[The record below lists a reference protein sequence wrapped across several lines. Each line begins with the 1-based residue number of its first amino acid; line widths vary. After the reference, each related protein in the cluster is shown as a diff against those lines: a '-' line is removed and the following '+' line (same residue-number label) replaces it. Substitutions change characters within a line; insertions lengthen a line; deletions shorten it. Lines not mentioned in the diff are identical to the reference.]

1 MSPTNF
7 NWTILM
13 GSMSKPKTLTEN
25 FCYIGCH
32 TVQGISE
39 IKHLPITPG
48 NKQIL
53 GNTEAMWAP

>member
-1 MSPTNF
+1 MC
-7 NWTILM
+7 
-13 GSMSKPKTLTEN
+13 SMLKPKTLREN

-48 NKQIL
+48 TGQIL
-53 GNTEAMWAP
+53 EKTEAMLAL